1 MTYQS
6 ITLEDFINR
15 RLPKEVALALI
26 PPYKEGKFFR
36 TKEGELLPLNEF
48 SLLII
53 NLSPGLQR
61 SLFGHTM
68 PKLFDNESI
77 IALYRVIQKV
87 IKSSGTACV
96 VVDKYILSEISTLC
110 KMN

>member
-1 MTYQS
+1 MEYQS

-26 PPYKEGKFFR
+26 PPYKEGKFLR
-36 TKEGELLPLNEF
+36 TKEGGLLPLNEF
-48 SLLII
+48 SMLVI

-77 IALYRVIQKV
+77 VTLYRAIKKV
-87 IKSSGTACV
+87 IKPCGVACV
-96 VVDKYILSEISTLC
+96 VADKYILS
-110 KMN
+110 